1 MFSPI
6 LQVWPWGFL
15 ALIGRCQWKVFRK
28 QPGLKW
34 SLNQWFV
41 RNTQRGQWISQA
53 TRNDDQNQ
61 PGMTATWFDQRWL
74 SDMIDLKTYP
84 NLRDVMWKKK
94 MHWRIKK
101 KKSQPLLPVGF
112 LQGWRVESMG
122 PALQKPSLGSSQL
135 SPDSPARG
143 IALARLLRFMAT
155 IAAAARRDLKAIKA
169 FYSFTLPWDKLRE
182 PFSRPGSN
190 FRATGGGASVAQ
202 VGETEQVLWPRL
214 L

>member
-1 MFSPI
+1 ME
-6 LQVWPWGFL
+6 GF
-15 ALIGRCQWKVFRK
+15 QE
-28 QPGLKW
+28 
-34 SLNQWFV
+34 
-41 RNTQRGQWISQA
+41 A
-53 TRNDDQNQ
+53 TRTQTVLKSVVCEEYTEGAVGQSGHQKWWPEPTRYDCHLIW
-61 PGMTATWFDQRWL
+61 PAVK

-84 NLRDVMWKKK
+84 NLRDVMGKKK

-135 SPDSPARG
+135 SPDSPAWG